1 MGTSPPPPLPPPS
14 SNKAPTVTS
23 KTPSTVASSSSAQ
36 VATSLGLR
44 RAEWTVSPFSALIST
59 LPVLRSRS
67 IVPSCHF
74 FCRWVR
80 RFVYRQDRCS
90 IAAILD
96 LRVCAWLVSVLET
109 VYSGVY
115 KTGRTLGLA
124 IA

>member
-1 MGTSPPPPLPPPS
+1 M
-14 SNKAPTVTS
+14 K
-23 KTPSTVASSSSAQ
+23 KCIASSRCNNSEYVLLYAR
-36 VATSLGLR
+36 T
-44 RAEWTVSPFSALIST
+44 PFSALIST